1 MSVPKISV
9 VIPSFNQARFIQ
21 NTLLSVINQKYPA
34 LELIVIDGGST
45 DGSVDII
52 KKYDQYISYWV
63 SEPDGGQTN
72 GLIKGFKRATGEIL
86 CWLNSD
92 DLHTPNT
99 LREVA
104 DCFRKHPNVDA
115 IFGDSIWIDER
126 GTPLRVQREIP
137 FNRFIWMYTYNY
149 IPGMSMFWRKHLYQK
164 SGGLNPEY
172 NLAMD
177 ADLWIRFADMG
188 RLKHVRTVWSHMR
201 FYRNKRIA
209 GYGTK
214 AMQRIGKSER
224 AIGTAQRLLSIASNH
239 VLPNHFALPG
249 SLALDATRLDTNDIL
264 KILEWCDPGHGPLL
278 APHVRG
284 IQELC
289 LDHRAIVSMV
299 RSVMQC
305 SEKSYAIAR

>member
-21 NTLLSVINQKYPA
+21 DTLLSVINQKYPA

-52 KKYDQYISYWV
+52 KKYDQYMSYWV
-63 SEPDGGQTN
+63 SEPDGGQTH

-115 IFGDSIWIDER
+115 IFGDSIWIDEC

-149 IPGMSMFWRKHLYQK
+149 IPGMSMFWRKQLYQK

-177 ADLWIRFADMG
+177 ADLWIRFADVG
-188 RLKHVRTVWSHMR
+188 RLKHVRAVWSHMR
-201 FYRNKRIA
+201 FYPEQKNRRLRDKSDAEDWKIRARYWNGTTPSLHRLKSCVAQSIRIA
-209 GYGTK
+209 WKLGTGCYPLGY
-214 AMQRIGKSER
+214 QRY
-224 AIGTAQRLLSIASNH
+224 
-239 VLPNHFALPG
+239 
-249 SLALDATRLDTNDIL
+249 
-264 KILEWCDPGHGPLL
+264 LENT
-278 APHVRG
+278 
-284 IQELC
+284 
-289 LDHRAIVSMV
+289 
-299 RSVMQC
+299 
-305 SEKSYAIAR
+305 